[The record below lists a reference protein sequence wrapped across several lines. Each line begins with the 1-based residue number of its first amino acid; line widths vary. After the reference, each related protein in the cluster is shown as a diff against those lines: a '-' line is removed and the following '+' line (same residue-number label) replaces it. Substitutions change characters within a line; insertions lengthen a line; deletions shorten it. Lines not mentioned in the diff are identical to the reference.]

1 MPDKN
6 RSHGKI
12 NALPHDVKKDV
23 EEKLLN
29 GSTYAEISCGLKEQ
43 GYDISPSSAWRYG
56 NSFLKKFESV
66 RIAKEFARLLAE
78 DNIDRPTTELH
89 EANNALISQIIMQAL
104 VDEDMELEEKIKA
117 AKQIAL
123 LQQAQVG
130 NEKLKIQAR
139 KASGE
144 INTALNAFKTKVY
157 EQLGSDY
164 PDIAETVMLIAEKI
178 KRENEGVS

>member
-1 MPDKN
+1 MPKN

-12 NALPHDVKKDV
+12 DALPIDVKKEV
-23 EEKLLN
+23 EEKLLT
-29 GSTYAEISCGLKEQ
+29 GSTYEEISNDLKEQ
-43 GYDISPSSAWRYG
+43 GYDVSLSSAWRYG
-56 NSFLKKFESV
+56 QGFLEKFEAV

-78 DNIDRPTTELH
+78 DNSERPTTELH

-104 VDEDMELEEKIKA
+104 VDEDMKTDEKIKA

-130 NEKLKIQAR
+130 NEKLKIAAR

-144 INTALNAFKTKVY
+144 INTAFNKLKTKIY
-157 EQLGSDY
+157 ERLGNDY
-164 PDIAETVMLIAEKI
+164 PDIAETIMLIAEEV
-178 KRENEGVS
+178 KRENEIM